1 MTSFAYTFRSL
12 FLAVFAVAAMSPF
25 VQVQAEGATGRYSES
40 KDGDR
45 RLVIATTA
53 AVSGKAVP
61 AQLSFSSGLDHP
73 KENAFGAL
81 AIVLTIADPSALKS
95 FHFDDF
101 EGPDSAI
108 GGRKLMHFRI
118 LASGKAT
125 AIDVVPSGSY
135 VDVQGKET
143 FAFEASELAAKRRS
157 AERQVIEALGAGAET
172 LEISVSD
179 SRDKQLAIVVKLPV
193 AAEREHFKAL
203 LTTGR

>member
-1 MTSFAYTFRSL
+1 MTFLARTLRNL
-12 FLAVFAVAAMSPF
+12 FLAVLAVAAILPF
-25 VQVQAEGATGRYSES
+25 AQVQAQGATWRYSES
-40 KDGDR
+40 NDGDR
-45 RLVIATTA
+45 GLVSATTA
-53 AVSGKAVP
+53 AVSGKTVP
-61 AQLSFSSGLDHP
+61 AQLSFSSGQDHP
-73 KENAFGAL
+73 KDNAFGAL
-81 AIVLTIADPSALKS
+81 AIVLTIADPSALKR

-118 LASGKAT
+118 LANGKVT
-125 AIDVVPSGSY
+125 AIDVAPSGSY
-135 VDVQGKET
+135 VDQQGKET

-157 AERQVIEALGAGAET
+157 PERQIIEALGAADR

-179 SRDKQLAIVVKLPV
+179 SRDRQLAIVVKLPV

>member
-1 MTSFAYTFRSL
+1 MTFLARTLRNL
-12 FLAVFAVAAMSPF
+12 FLVVLAIAAILPFA
-25 VQVQAEGATGRYSES
+25 QVQADGATWRYSES
-40 KDGDR
+40 NDGDR
-45 RLVIATTA
+45 GLIIATAA

-61 AQLSFSSGLDHP
+61 AQLSFSSGQDRP
-73 KENAFGAL
+73 RDNAFGAL
-81 AIVLTIADPSALKS
+81 AIVLTIADPALLKS

-108 GGRKLMHFRI
+108 GGRKLMHFRV
-118 LASGKAT
+118 LGNGKVT
-125 AIDVVPSGSY
+125 VIDVVPSGSY
-135 VDVQGKET
+135 VDQQGKET

-157 AERQVIEALGAGAET
+157 PERQIIEALGAGADT
-172 LEISVSD
+172 LEISASD